1 MNSSIKIALLAAV
14 AVAGMAACT
23 SAPASQNNAAP
34 QTSATPTSE
43 TPPPAVTEVVTQTVT
58 NPPAAQAVV
67 KTDNRIGY
75 GALKLGMTLEEARAT
90 GQTDLTWDS
99 GVVGGCVADGK
110 VTVSKERGVVRIW
123 LPREGKTSRGIGVG
137 STFGD
142 VKKAYPDASEYR
154 AGWRADVDSN
164 AHYAFVG
171 SSDTD
176 DRYHE
181 LTQKVAGIKILAN
194 GADCIL
200 SWL

>member
-1 MNSSIKIALLAAV
+1 MNRSTILVAIAVTFGL
-14 AVAGMAACT
+14 AACT
-23 SAPASQNNAAP
+23 STPAPGQNAAP
-34 QTSATPTSE
+34 VAQV
-43 TPPPAVTEVVTQTVT
+43 PPATAAPQVVTEVVTATVT
-58 NPPAAQAVV
+58 NPPQPQAVT
-67 KTDNRIGY
+67 KADNRLGY